1 MTISIRPP
9 VSGADYAAIER
20 LQAEIWGKPV
30 GVVPTHML
38 LIFAKEGGVVLLM
51 LDDETPI
58 GFTYGF
64 PALTAERRLK
74 LASHEAGVLPAYQ
87 SQGLGYRLKL
97 AQREAALA
105 KGFELITWTFDP
117 LQSRNARLNLT
128 KLGGVCGHYTRDLY
142 GDMDDALN
150 YGLPSDRFRIDWW
163 LASAHVAHRLA
174 GPPPPVDGPI
184 LNPATASNGLLL
196 PPAEFLPPAGAPFYR
211 VEIPGDINHIKS
223 VSMETALAWRLQ
235 TRAIFEQAFAAGYVA
250 VDLVRQ
256 GQRSFYL
263 LQKNWVVV
271 NC

>member
-9 VSGADYAAIER
+9 VSGADYAAMNR
-20 LQAEIWGKPV
+20 LQAEIWGNPV

-64 PALTAERRLK
+64 PALTAERHLK
-74 LASHEAGVLPAYQ
+74 LASHEAGVLPAYRDH
-87 SQGLGYRLKL
+87 GLGFQLKL

-105 KGFELITWTFDP
+105 KGFELITWTYDP

-128 KLGGVCGHYTRDLY
+128 KLGGVCHYYTRDLY

-163 LASAHVAHRLA
+163 LESPHVVQRLA
-174 GPPPPVDGPI
+174 GLSAPGDGGPI
-184 LNPATASNGLLL
+184 LNPVVEVAGL
-196 PPAEFLPPAGAPFYR
+196 PHPSAEFLPLTGAPFYR
-211 VEIPGDINHIKS
+211 VEIPGDIAALKQ
-223 VSMETALAWRLQ
+223 VSLETALAWRLQ
-235 TRAIFEQAFAAGYVA
+235 TRPF
-250 VDLVRQ
+250 
-256 GQRSFYL
+256 
-263 LQKNWVVV
+263 
-271 NC
+271 